1 MEEWKEYSISDITE
15 EIAMGP
21 FGSNIKVDNFIDFG
35 IPVLNGSNLQGYK
48 LKEDSFNYVSEE
60 KANSL
65 GRANAYRGDVVITHR
80 GTLGQIVYIP
90 LNSNFDRYV
99 ISQSQFRL
107 KLNTSIV
114 RPDFFVYYFHTR
126 EGQHKILM
134 NASQVGVPALARP
147 TSTFRNISIILPSLK
162 EQNEIMNIIL
172 ALDNKIENN
181 RKINENLEQQAQ
193 ALFKSWFVD
202 FEPFRD
208 QPFVES
214 ELGMIPQGW
223 KVGKLEDICV
233 TNKRTYGA
241 NFQSQ
246 ILYLDTGSVT
256 NNNIEELKLLDP
268 KIDKIPSRA
277 RRVITEGDIVY
288 SSVRPNQRHF
298 AFMYDPQSNLVAS
311 TGFIVI
317 TANWSCY
324 RYYIYQYLTQ
334 EVIINSLHAIAE
346 QSVSTYPSINA
357 TDITNLNVV
366 LPPDDVIIKF
376 AEICNSYFSII
387 YNNQNESSDL
397 AKLRDTLLPKLMFGE
412 IKV

>member
-1 MEEWKEYSISDITE
+1 MEEWKEYRLGDICNV
-15 EIAMGP
+15 I
-21 FGSNIKVDNFIDFG
+21 N
-35 IPVLNGSNLQGYK
+35 
-48 LKEDSFNYVSEE
+48 
-60 KANSL
+60 
-65 GRANAYRGDVVITHR
+65 GRAYKQEELQTDGKYKVLRVGNIFQG
-80 GTLGQIVYIP
+80 
-90 LNSNFDRYV
+90 NNW
-99 ISQSQFRL
+99 
-107 KLNTSIV
+107 
-114 RPDFFVYYFHTR
+114 YYSDM
-126 EGQHKILM
+126 E
-134 NASQVGVPALARP
+134 
-147 TSTFRNISIILPSLK
+147 LPSEKYCYKGDLLYAWSCGFAPYIWEGEKTIYHYHIWKLVENREKINRLFLYYYLVENTKCFLGGTHGSVMFHLTKKDMENQLLRIPTLSTQVTIASILK
-162 EQNEIMNIIL
+162 S
-172 ALDNKIENN
+172 LDDKIENN
-181 RKINENLEQQAQ
+181 RRINENLEQQAQ

-223 KVGKLEDICV
+223 KVGKLGDICV

-241 NFQSQ
+241 NFQSR

-397 AKLRDTLLPKLMFGE
+397 AKLRDTLLPKLMSGE

>member
-1 MEEWKEYSISDITE
+1 MEEWKEYRLE
-15 EIAMGP
+15 EIGEIVG
-21 FGSNIKVDNFIDFG
+21 GSTPSTKDPKNYDGDISWITPKDLSNFNGRYISKGERMISSNGLKNSSCKMLPKGSILFSSRAPIGYIAIASNNLCTNQGFKSIVPDCKIVDNIFLYYLL
-35 IPVLNGSNLQGYK
+35 V
-48 LKEDSFNYVSEE
+48 FNKNKIE
-60 KANSL
+60 SL
-65 GRANAYRGDVVITHR
+65 GS
-80 GTLGQIVYIP
+80 GTTFKEVSGKTMKNVC
-90 LNSNFDRYV
+90 V
-99 ISQSQFRL
+99 
-107 KLNTSIV
+107 
-114 RPDFFVYYFHTR
+114 
-126 EGQHKILM
+126 KI
-134 NASQVGVPALARP
+134 
-147 TSTFRNISIILPSLK
+147 PSLTEQK
-162 EQNEIMNIIL
+162 EIANILSSI
-172 ALDNKIENN
+172 DDKIENN
-181 RKINENLEQQAQ
+181 RRINENLEQQAQ

-223 KVGKLEDICV
+223 KVGKLGDICV

-397 AKLRDTLLPKLMFGE
+397 AKLRDTLLPKLMSGE